1 MQGEQDFFA
10 QIIANTAARLSAQ
23 RLSLRMHFKHG
34 TGRGSARWCDKRHR
48 LAAGHSVG
56 FMP

>member
-10 QIIANTAARLSAQ
+10 QIIANTAARLSA
-23 RLSLRMHFKHG
+23 RMHFKHG

-48 LAAGHSVG
+48 LAAGQSIV